1 MKKAKATPKQKAKAK
16 PKAGT
21 KKAGTNKAVPVEAKA
36 QAQKHRTIR
45 GRLYQ

>member
-21 KKAGTNKAVPVEAKA
+21 KKAGTNKAVPPVK
-36 QAQKHRTIR
+36 KSDLKKVTRR
-45 GRLYQ
+45 KL